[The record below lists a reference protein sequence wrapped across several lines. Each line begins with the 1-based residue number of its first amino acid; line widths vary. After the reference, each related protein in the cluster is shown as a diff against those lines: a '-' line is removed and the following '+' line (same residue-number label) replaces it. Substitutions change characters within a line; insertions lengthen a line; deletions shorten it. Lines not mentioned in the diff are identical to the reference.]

1 MAIEL
6 RQQLRLAQQLIMTPQ
21 LQQAIKLLQLSR
33 LELLDTITQELEQN
47 PLLEETAEGAADQ
60 QESQEEEEGE
70 SFSRDKEQVSEVTI
84 DEKPRDD
91 FDWEAYLGEYST
103 YSSGRVPI
111 EHEVSPELPS
121 LEGRLTKKPD
131 LNAHLLWQLHLSHL
145 SEDEKDVGTLIIGNI
160 DMDGYLKAT
169 VAEIAQMGGRDEGF
183 VELVLAVVQ
192 DFDPP
197 GVAARDLQECL
208 LLQVKNLSLPD
219 TLVIDIV
226 KNHLNDLETKNY
238 QAIVRATG
246 RIPQE
251 IQAAINIITHLEP
264 KPGLAY
270 NEEEVQYI
278 SPDIY
283 VYKVGDDF
291 VIVLNEDGLPKLR
304 VSPFY
309 REALSKDGSVPE
321 PTREYIQNKLRSA
334 AWLIKSI
341 HQRQRT
347 IYRVA
352 ESIVKFQREFF
363 ERGIAHLR
371 PLVLRDVAEDLS
383 MHESTISRVT
393 TNKYMHTPQGVF
405 ELKYFFN
412 SSISSLDGGAVASE
426 SVKERIRQ
434 IIQSESAH
442 KPYSDK
448 TIVEK
453 LREENIDIARRTVA
467 KYRELLG
474 ILPSNLRKQPVWGT
488 VKRKRRREGRT

>member
-47 PLLEETAEGAADQ
+47 PLLEEVAEGGGEQ
-60 QESQEEEEGE
+60 QETQEEGE
-70 SFSRDKEQVSEVTI
+70 SPSREQEHLSEVTVE
-84 DEKPRDD
+84 EKARDD

-103 YSSGRVPI
+103 YSSGRVPV
-111 EHEVSPELPS
+111 EHEASPELPS
-121 LEGRLTKKPD
+121 LEGRLTKKAD

-145 SEDEKDVGTLIIGNI
+145 SEDEKEVGTLIVGNI
-160 DMDGYLKAT
+160 DGDGYLKAT
-169 VAEIAQMGGRDEGF
+169 VAEISQMAGRDEAF
-183 VELVLAVVQ
+183 VGQVLAAVQ

-208 LLQVKNLSLPD
+208 LLQARNSELHD
-219 TLVIDIV
+219 DLVVTIIQ
-226 KNHLNDLETKNY
+226 NHLNDLETKNY
-238 QAIVRATG
+238 QAIVKATG
-246 RIPQE
+246 RNPKD
-251 IQAAINIITHLEP
+251 IQAAIDVITHLEP

-309 REALSKDGSVPE
+309 REALSKDGSVSD

-352 ESIVKFQREFF
+352 ESIVKFQHEFF
-363 ERGIAHLR
+363 ERGIAYLR

-453 LREENIDIARRTVA
+453 LRDENIDIARRTVA

-488 VKRKRRREGRT
+488 MKRKRSRDSKV

>member
-1 MAIEL
+1 
-6 RQQLRLAQQLIMTPQ
+6 
-21 LQQAIKLLQLSR
+21 
-33 LELLDTITQELEQN
+33 
-47 PLLEETAEGAADQ
+47 
-60 QESQEEEEGE
+60 
-70 SFSRDKEQVSEVTI
+70 V
-84 DEKPRDD
+84 
-91 FDWEAYLGEYST
+91 
-103 YSSGRVPI
+103 
-111 EHEVSPELPS
+111 
-121 LEGRLTKKPD
+121 
-131 LNAHLLWQLHLSHL
+131 
-145 SEDEKDVGTLIIGNI
+145 
-160 DMDGYLKAT
+160 
-169 VAEIAQMGGRDEGF
+169 
-183 VELVLAVVQ
+183 
-192 DFDPP
+192 
-197 GVAARDLQECL
+197 
-208 LLQVKNLSLPD
+208 
-219 TLVIDIV
+219 
-226 KNHLNDLETKNY
+226 
-238 QAIVRATG
+238 
-246 RIPQE
+246 
-251 IQAAINIITHLEP
+251 
-264 KPGLAY
+264 AY
-270 NEEEVQYI
+270 NEEEIQYI

-309 REALSKDGSVPE
+309 REALSKDGSVSE

-363 ERGIAHLR
+363 EKGIAHLR

-453 LREENIDIARRTVA
+453 LRGENIDIARRTVA

-488 VKRKRRREGRT
+488 VKRKRRREGQM